1 LATGSEVKVMAMT
14 WQRQAIYWII
24 AFVFF
29 LVFIFVFSDILL
41 PFVAGMVLAYVL
53 DPLADRFEK
62 WRFSRMAATITIL
75 IIFLFLFLL
84 SLLIILPLIGKQMVE
99 FVAQIPV
106 YVRSLQAFFMS
117 DWVSMLTDRLPFEI
131 SDVQALVGKFV
142 EDGVRWLTKL
152 LGTLVSGGQALL
164 GIISLFVITPVVAF
178 YLLYDWD
185 HMVERING
193 WLPRDHAAT
202 IRRLAAGMSD
212 IIAGF
217 IRAQGLICL
226 LLGFFYAICL
236 SLTGLKFGLL
246 IGLGI
251 GLISF
256 IPFVGAIIGAILSVG
271 LALAQFLP
279 EQNYL
284 LIGVVVAIFAA
295 GQFLEGNI
303 LQPRILGNHVQL
315 HPVWLM
321 FSLFAFGSLF
331 GFVGMLIAVPSA
343 ACIGVLVRFGIER
356 YLESDLYLGGEKHG
370 FGGKADEGKE

>member
-1 LATGSEVKVMAMT
+1 MAMT

-62 WRFSRMAATITIL
+62 WGFSRMAATITIL

-99 FVAQIPV
+99 FIAQIPV

-202 IRRLAAGMSD
+202 IRRLAAEMSD

-226 LLGFFYAICL
+226 LLGIFYAICL

-356 YLESDLYLGGEKHG
+356 YLESDLYLGGEKSG
-370 FGGKADEGKE
+370 FDGKADEGKE